1 MIDDADENV
10 EKLSNH
16 NKGRIDWNKG
26 QKAGPF
32 QTCMYKIVL
41 S

>member
-1 MIDDADENV
+1 MIDDVDENV

-16 NKGRIDWNKG
+16 NKCRRDWNKG

-32 QTCMYKIVL
+32 QTCMYQIVL